1 MAFLALLAKP
11 AIAGLLKFVIGAG
24 LTYFAAKPII
34 ERWGSTPANRAE
46 QLRIPRDRLYEDYK
60 KFREDKKKYLQ
71 ERNEEHNKQLLDEL
85 AELKKKLE
93 KLEKQKTKQAQEVT
107 SESDPTEK
115 AKKIAAMQ
123 DTDKEIIQIKKEIS
137 DKERQIEKN
146 NKELEKVFDDI
157 SKFPNLTEEQLVAKS
172 NTPDLGAWKNWGII
186 AICVIV
192 AILVVKFIFSLF
204 KKLTQGIE

>member
-11 AIAGLLKFVIGAG
+11 AIAGLIKFVIGAG

-34 ERWGSTPANRAE
+34 EKWGSTPGNRAE
-46 QLRIPRDRLYEDYK
+46 QLGIPRDRLYEDYK

-71 ERNEEHNKQLLDEL
+71 ERNEENNKQLLDEL

-93 KLEKQKTKQAQEVT
+93 KLEQQKTQQAQEVAN
-107 SESDPTEK
+107 EKDPTEK

-123 DTDKEIIQIKKEIS
+123 DTDKEITQVKKEIS
-137 DKERQIEKN
+137 EKAKQIEKN

-157 SKFPNLTEEQLVAKS
+157 GKFPNLTQEQLVTKS
-172 NTPDLGAWKNWGII
+172 NTPDLGAWKN
-186 AICVIV
+186 
-192 AILVVKFIFSLF
+192 
-204 KKLTQGIE
+204 

>member
-24 LTYFAAKPII
+24 LAYFAAKPVI
-34 ERWGSTPANRAE
+34 ERWGFTPANRAE
-46 QLRIPRDRLYEDYK
+46 QLGVPRDRLYEDYK

-93 KLEKQKTKQAQEVT
+93 KLEQQKTKQTQEI
-107 SESDPTEK
+107 SEESDPTEK
-115 AKKIAAMQ
+115 AKKVVAMQ
-123 DTDKEIIQIKKEIS
+123 DTEKEISQLKKEIA
-137 DKERQIEKN
+137 DKEKQIEKN

-157 SKFPNLTEEQLVAKS
+157 GKLPNLTEEQLISKS
-172 NTPDLGAWKNWGII
+172 NAPDLGAWKN
-186 AICVIV
+186 
-192 AILVVKFIFSLF
+192 
-204 KKLTQGIE
+204 